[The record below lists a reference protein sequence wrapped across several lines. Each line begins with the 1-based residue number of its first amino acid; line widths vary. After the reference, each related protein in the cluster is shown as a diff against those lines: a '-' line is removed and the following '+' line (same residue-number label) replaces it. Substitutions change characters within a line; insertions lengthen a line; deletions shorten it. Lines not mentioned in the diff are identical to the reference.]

1 MAVSLN
7 VPWQI
12 LDMSLDL
19 SFGGCNTQLTN
30 AIYQQNF
37 LDIDEEAQI
46 EIMKG
51 VKHKKNEWYIDL
63 QNTIRI

>member
-1 MAVSLN
+1 
-7 VPWQI
+7 
-12 LDMSLDL
+12 MSLDL